1 MQKQPIF
8 LGLLILAQV
17 ASILF
22 FMTDVVTDAQSLGR
36 F

>member
-8 LGLLILAQV
+8 FGLLILAQL

-22 FMTDVVTDAQSLGR
+22 FMTDVITDAQSLGP